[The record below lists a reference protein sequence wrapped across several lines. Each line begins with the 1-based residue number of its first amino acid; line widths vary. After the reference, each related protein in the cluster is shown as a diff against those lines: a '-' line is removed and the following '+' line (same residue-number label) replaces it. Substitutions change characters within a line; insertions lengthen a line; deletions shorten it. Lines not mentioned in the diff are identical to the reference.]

1 MRGCMGSYPL
11 FFPCWNTDAQI
22 VIFKPVIC
30 VSRNALPIY
39 DVPIQKITPM
49 DYTTRN
55 GQMVPVK
62 INKKLVPV
70 LLSLSIYNWYQ
81 QCYNDDCQRD
91 IAC

>member
-22 VIFKPVIC
+22 VISNFVIL
-30 VSRNALPIY
+30 VNRYALPIY

-70 LLSLSIYNWYQ
+70 LLKLSIYNWYQ
-81 QCYNDDCQRD
+81 QCYNDDCQQEQSR
-91 IAC
+91 